1 VRDQLPERMVTRVDV
16 PMSAAQQEIHDDA
29 VSMAS
34 QLARIMKRRPLTPSE
49 QNRMMAALQRA
60 RMACN
65 AAGLIDPVLRET
77 PGDSAPKLDELETI
91 LDELCRLGGL
101 KAVVFSQWT
110 QMTELAEQ
118 RVRRLG
124 LGSVRLHGGVP
135 TSRRGDLMDRF
146 REDDAVQVFLS
157 TDAGGVGLNLQN
169 AAVLIN
175 LDIPWNPAVL
185 DQRIARVHRLG
196 QRQKVQAILLVAP
209 ASYEEHVL
217 NLVQGKR
224 HLFDNVV
231 DPEASEDVVGVSKRL
246 AEVLAE
252 DLAASA
258 AAEDLSQPVPPAP
271 EPAPEEPAEP
281 KQPSAPAPPT
291 PMQFRWS
298 PSPELAKAVEDCVVG
313 LQERFGR
320 RILRILGQHRGRA
333 RDGDQATGGLLV
345 VLDQVTEADDA
356 AIQGLPDGVP
366 IALID
371 RRTLASLSRLG
382 SASPL
387 AEAEPLFEPPGA
399 PESAVAVPAEHPL
412 ARKAAEH
419 LKAARLLLQQACP
432 GAALDLLLGA
442 LLASAA
448 QRAARD
454 QPPAVKEAGIWLY
467 AEALPAQALD
477 QSDAALLMRA
487 LALGQGGDA
496 VPAPLLTSLA
506 DDIAAFLEQTR
517 SRLG

>member
-1 VRDQLPERMVTRVDV
+1 
-16 PMSAAQQEIHDDA
+16 
-29 VSMAS
+29 
-34 QLARIMKRRPLTPSE
+34 
-49 QNRMMAALQRA
+49 
-60 RMACN
+60 
-65 AAGLIDPVLRET
+65 
-77 PGDSAPKLDELETI
+77 
-91 LDELCRLGGL
+91 
-101 KAVVFSQWT
+101 
-110 QMTELAEQ
+110 
-118 RVRRLG
+118 
-124 LGSVRLHGGVP
+124 
-135 TSRRGDLMDRF
+135 
-146 REDDAVQVFLS
+146 
-157 TDAGGVGLNLQN
+157 
-169 AAVLIN
+169 
-175 LDIPWNPAVL
+175 
-185 DQRIARVHRLG
+185 
-196 QRQKVQAILLVAP
+196 
-209 ASYEEHVL
+209 
-217 NLVQGKR
+217 
-224 HLFDNVV
+224 
-231 DPEASEDVVGVSKRL
+231 
-246 AEVLAE
+246 
-252 DLAASA
+252 
-258 AAEDLSQPVPPAP
+258 
-271 EPAPEEPAEP
+271 
-281 KQPSAPAPPT
+281 
-291 PMQFRWS
+291 MQFRWS